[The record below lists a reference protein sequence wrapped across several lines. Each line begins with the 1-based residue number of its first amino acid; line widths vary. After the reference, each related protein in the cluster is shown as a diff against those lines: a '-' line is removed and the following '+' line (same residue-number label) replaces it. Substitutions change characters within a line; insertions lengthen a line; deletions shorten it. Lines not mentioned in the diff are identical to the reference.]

1 MSDFVSESYNLAFYY
16 CNYADLV
23 TLTPKSVIG
32 SLVQQLLRDSELPR
46 EIADHIFNVFH
57 EEDYSPTQNE
67 LAELAELF
75 RMALSLSS
83 RAFLVID
90 GLDECEKNAC
100 REILSIINWILKTT
114 GCVIKIYI
122 LSQSDIQI
130 LHALAA
136 YPRISLSTSTLSS
149 DIEAYVTSATQ
160 ALIEERQLLIQ
171 SPALEREIITVLKE
185 KANGM

>member
-1 MSDFVSESYNLAFYY
+1 MLDSVSESYTLAFYY
-16 CNYADLV
+16 CDYADQV
-23 TLTPKSVIG
+23 TLSPKAVVG
-32 SLVQQLLRDSELPR
+32 SLVKQLLTDSELPR

-57 EEDYSPTQNE
+57 EEDYSPTQK
-67 LAELAELF
+67 ELAELF
-75 RMALSLSS
+75 RMAFSLSS

-100 REILSIINWILKTT
+100 REILSIIKWILKIT
-114 GCVIKIYI
+114 GCVIKVYI
-122 LSQSDIQI
+122 SSQSDVQI

-171 SPALEREIITVLKE
+171 SPALEREIITALKE

>member
-1 MSDFVSESYNLAFYY
+1 MSESYRLAFYY
-16 CNYADLV
+16 CDYADQV
-23 TLTPKSVIG
+23 TLTPKGVIG
-32 SLVQQLLRDSELPR
+32 SLVQQLLTDSELPR
-46 EIADHIFNVFH
+46 EIANHIFNVFH
-57 EEDYSPTQNE
+57 EEDYPPTHQE
-67 LAELAELF
+67 LRELF
-75 RMALSLSS
+75 RMALSLSP

-100 REILSIINWILKTT
+100 REILSIINGILKTT

-122 LSQSDIQI
+122 SSQSDVQI

-136 YPRISLSTSTLSS
+136 YPRISLSTSTLSP
-149 DIEAYVTSATQ
+149 DIEAYVTSAIQ